1 MLKYK
6 FWISVLMVVLVIVLV
21 ITGRGQEGI
30 ASTITGAILVY
41 WLGQGENE
49 KPVKKSNNSRGA

>member
-1 MLKYK
+1 M
-6 FWISVLMVVLVIVLV
+6 ILVM
-21 ITGRGQEGI
+21 TGKGQDGI

-49 KPVKKSNNSRGA
+49 KPVKKSNNNRGA